1 MNIELLPVNFG
12 AALDSITKFCLMILF
27 YVGPFFFIPALMQR
41 AGGMFAA
48 LTGAINNKS
57 KGLFD
62 RNRNWRGGMRKRGME
77 ESMTGKSKAGQTR
90 TAELARRM
98 RFAREGGINMG
109 LTSTRRAAN
118 AARYAEAKRA
128 MMIKS
133 ADKMVQEDGG
143 RAGGDDDAMALAVRG
158 IKGSEFVEQYTRMAI
173 ARASAEGRTLDASA
187 AREQAIRALGSSE
200 ANFGAKMGS
209 DAMRVAAF
217 KALTASNTSYFD
229 KEAYARG
236 ENQSYVPMMED
247 AAALVSAGLMTA
259 TDATAAMKSNKM
271 RADRSGI
278 SFGSLLAQVQTSAGR
293 YSQGARGAR
302 VFQGN
307 EEQALMD
314 TVTSGA
320 EPGQLLG
327 GRYETVAWTS
337 PHDTADARAAALSGD
352 KNRLYTEMAGI
363 AGRYAV
369 LGQISKKKQQIYA
382 NQVMGQTI
390 EIDGVTKTIRA
401 HLEDIRIKNPELEGG
416 MRFLDLRQELT
427 NNGLREVNTF
437 SQSAAMAE
445 AANIQARATVAN
457 TPGATPPLMNT

>member
-77 ESMTGKSKAGQTR
+77 ESITGKSKAGQTR

-98 RFAREGGINMG
+98 KFAREGGINMG
-109 LTSTRRAAN
+109 LTSSRRAAN
-118 AARYAEAKRA
+118 AARYAEVKRA
-128 MMIKS
+128 MMMKS

-158 IKGSEFVEQYTRMAI
+158 IKGSEFIEQYTRMAI
-173 ARASAEGRTLDASA
+173 ARASAEGRTLDSSA

-229 KEAYARG
+229 KAAYDRG

-247 AAALVSAGLMTA
+247 AASLVSAGLMTA
-259 TDATAAMKSNKM
+259 TDAAAAIKSNKM

-293 YSQGARGAR
+293 YSRGARGAR
-302 VFQGN
+302 VFQGS

-314 TVTSGA
+314 SVTSGA

-327 GRYETVAWTS
+327 GRYETVAWTA
-337 PHDTADARAAALSGD
+337 PHDTNDLRKAEA
-352 KNRLYTEMAGI
+352 TEDTTKIYSELAGI

-369 LGQISKKKQQIYA
+369 LGQVSKKKQQIYA
-382 NQVMGQTI
+382 NKVMGQVLT
-390 EIDGVTKTIRA
+390 IDGKKQTIRA
-401 HLEDIRIKNPELEGG
+401 HIEEARIANPVLEGEQ
-416 MRFLDLRQELT
+416 RFLDLRQEIT
-427 NNGLREVNTF
+427 NNGLRDVADLNRRQIYGAQ
-437 SQSAAMAE
+437 SQQPTA
-445 AANIQARATVAN
+445 
-457 TPGATPPLMNT
+457 TPGGDIGSLPTVGGQ